1 MRYILFSSQF
11 YLFIISVLL
20 FFIYQLAY
28 IFFKVTPDTDAPGDE
43 FYRFNPLSQPLAY
56 CSCHQLSAC
65 MHRRNELQTGNRL
78 QGQAAS
84 SEVALDQL
92 ACHAERRLQAFRF
105 RYAACLA
112 QA

>member
-1 MRYILFSSQF
+1 MRYILFSRQF
-11 YLFIISVLL
+11 YSFIISVLL
-20 FFIYQLAY
+20 FFIYQWAY
-28 IFFKVTPDTDAPGDE
+28 ILFKVSPDADAPGEE
-43 FYRFNPLSQPLAY
+43 FYRVNPHGRHLAC
-56 CSCHQLSAC
+56 CSCHRLSGC
-65 MHRRNELQTGNRL
+65 MHRRNGRQTGSRL

-84 SEVALDQL
+84 SEVVLDHS